1 MKTKIL
7 LFTKHARIASEDR
20 FLAGAIFV
28 GGIALLLFIK
38 RVCSYLWRKINAKH
52 PLRKG
57 FFALFGELSRFTI
70 LIVPLFVAS
79 LVLPFAKVPD
89 GVFVGLFIFAVM
101 REVGRVLNYVLRVV
115 MEKGFRPQDPKT
127 KHNLMAIF
135 STILQICLRI
145 GAVLVFF
152 NAIGVA
158 LTPLL
163 TSLGVGWV
171 AVAFASQKLIEDF
184 FSSFSIMSSSP
195 FRIGDI
201 ITVKDFTGTV
211 KKIWLRSTS
220 LQTVE
225 GKSIII
231 PNRLVVAEVI
241 ENSGTIKTRRKR
253 FSLTITYET
262 PVAKLRQIPLIVEE
276 IIKKHKKVKFERAV
290 LKEMQASSLEVLISY
305 VVESDDWL
313 LAVKIHEQILLEILE
328 VFEKESI
335 GLAYPTQ
342 TLYVKK

>member
-1 MKTKIL
+1 MKL
-7 LFTKHARIASEDR
+7 SLFTRHARITSEEL
-20 FLAGAIFV
+20 FLAGAIFI
-28 GGIALLLFIK
+28 GGVAILIFIK
-38 RVCSYLWRKINAKH
+38 RLCRYLWRKIAAKH

-57 FFALFGELSRFTI
+57 FFEIFGNFSRYSV
-70 LIVPLFVAS
+70 LIIPLFAAS

-89 GVFVGLFIFAVM
+89 GVFAGLFIFAVM
-101 REVGRVLNYVLRVV
+101 REVGRILDYILRVV
-115 MEKGFRPQDPKT
+115 MEKGFKPQDPKT
-127 KHNLMAIF
+127 KHNLIAIF
-135 STILQICLRI
+135 RTILQIGVWI
-145 GAVLVFF
+145 IATLVFF
-152 NAIGVA
+152 NTIGVA

-201 ITVKDFTGTV
+201 VTIKNFTGTV

-220 LQTVE
+220 LETVE
-225 GKSIII
+225 GKSIVI

-241 ENSGTIKTRRKR
+241 ENSGTIEMRRKR

-262 PVAKLRQIPLIVEE
+262 PVEKVRKIPQIIEE
-276 IIKKHKKVKFERAV
+276 IIKKHKKTTFERAL
-290 LKEMQASSLEVLISY
+290 LKEMQASNLEILISY

-328 VFEKESI
+328 VFAKEGI

>member
-1 MKTKIL
+1 
-7 LFTKHARIASEDR
+7 
-20 FLAGAIFV
+20 
-28 GGIALLLFIK
+28 
-38 RVCSYLWRKINAKH
+38 
-52 PLRKG
+52 
-57 FFALFGELSRFTI
+57 
-70 LIVPLFVAS
+70 
-79 LVLPFAKVPD
+79 
-89 GVFVGLFIFAVM
+89 
-101 REVGRVLNYVLRVV
+101 
-115 MEKGFRPQDPKT
+115 MEKGFKPQDPKT
-127 KHNLMAIF
+127 KHNLIAIF
-135 STILQICLRI
+135 RTILQIGVWI
-145 GAVLVFF
+145 IATLVFF
-152 NAIGVA
+152 NTIGVA

-201 ITVKDFTGTV
+201 VTIKNFTGTV

-225 GKSIII
+225 GKSIVI

-241 ENSGTIKTRRKR
+241 ENSGTIEMRRKR

-262 PVAKLRQIPLIVEE
+262 PVEKVRQIPKIIEE
-276 IIKKHKKVKFERAV
+276 IIKKHKKTTFERAL
-290 LKEMQASSLEVLISY
+290 LKEMQASNLEILISY

-328 VFEKESI
+328 VFAKEGI

-342 TLYVKK
+342 TLYIKQ

>member
-1 MKTKIL
+1 MKL
-7 LFTKHARIASEDR
+7 SLFTRHARITSEEL
-20 FLAGAIFV
+20 FLAGAIFI
-28 GGIALLLFIK
+28 GGVAILIFIK
-38 RVCSYLWRKINAKH
+38 RLCRYLWRKIAAKH

-57 FFALFGELSRFTI
+57 FFEIFGNFSRYSV
-70 LIVPLFVAS
+70 LIIPLFAAS

-89 GVFVGLFIFAVM
+89 GVFAGLFIFAVM
-101 REVGRVLNYVLRVV
+101 RELGRMLDYILRVV
-115 MEKGFRPQDPKT
+115 MEKGFKPQDPKT
-127 KHNLMAIF
+127 KHNLIAIF
-135 STILQICLRI
+135 RTILQIGVWI
-145 GAVLVFF
+145 IATLVFF
-152 NAIGVA
+152 NTIGVA

-201 ITVKDFTGTV
+201 VTIKNFTGTV

-220 LQTVE
+220 LETVE
-225 GKSIII
+225 GKSIVI

-241 ENSGTIKTRRKR
+241 ENSGTIEMRRKR

-262 PVAKLRQIPLIVEE
+262 PVEKVRQIPKIIEE
-276 IIKKHKKVKFERAV
+276 IIKKHKKTTFERAV
-290 LKEMQASSLEVLISY
+290 LKEMQASNLEILISY

-328 VFEKESI
+328 VFAKEGI

>member
-1 MKTKIL
+1 MNLL
-7 LFTKHARIASEDR
+7 LFTRHARISSEDL

-28 GGIALLLFIK
+28 GGIAILIFIK
-38 RVCSYLWRKINAKH
+38 RLCRYLWRKIDAKH

-57 FFALFGELSRFTI
+57 FFEIFWNFSRYSV
-70 LIVPLFVAS
+70 LIIPLFAAS

-89 GVFVGLFIFAVM
+89 GVFAGLFIFAVM
-101 REVGRVLNYVLRVV
+101 RELGRMLDYILRVV
-115 MEKGFRPQDPKT
+115 MEKGFKPQDPKT
-127 KHNLMAIF
+127 KHNLIAIF
-135 STILQICLRI
+135 RTILQIGVWI
-145 GAVLVFF
+145 IATLVFF
-152 NAIGVA
+152 NTIGVA

-201 ITVKDFTGTV
+201 VTIKNFTGTV

-220 LQTVE
+220 LETVE
-225 GKSIII
+225 GKSIVI

-241 ENSGTIKTRRKR
+241 ENSGTIEMRRKR

-262 PVAKLRQIPLIVEE
+262 PVEKVRQIPKIIEE
-276 IIKKHKKVKFERAV
+276 IIKKHKKTTFERAV
-290 LKEMQASSLEVLISY
+290 LKEMQASNLEILISY

-328 VFEKESI
+328 VFAKEDI

>member
-1 MKTKIL
+1 MKL
-7 LFTKHARIASEDR
+7 SLFTRHARITSEEL
-20 FLAGAIFV
+20 FLAGAIFI
-28 GGIALLLFIK
+28 GGVAILIFIK
-38 RVCSYLWRKINAKH
+38 RLCRYLWRKIDAKH

-57 FFALFGELSRFTI
+57 FFEIFGNFSRYSV
-70 LIVPLFVAS
+70 LIIPLFAAS

-89 GVFVGLFIFAVM
+89 GVFAGLFIFAVM
-101 REVGRVLNYVLRVV
+101 RELGRILDYILRVV
-115 MEKGFRPQDPKT
+115 MEKGFKPQDPKT
-127 KHNLMAIF
+127 KHNLIAIF
-135 STILQICLRI
+135 RTILQIGVWI
-145 GAVLVFF
+145 IATLVFF
-152 NAIGVA
+152 NTIGVA

-201 ITVKDFTGTV
+201 VTIKNFTGTV

-220 LQTVE
+220 LETVE
-225 GKSIII
+225 GKSIVI

-241 ENSGTIKTRRKR
+241 ENSGTIEMRRKR

-262 PVAKLRQIPLIVEE
+262 PVEKVRQIPKIIEE
-276 IIKKHKKVKFERAV
+276 IIKKHKKTTFERAL
-290 LKEMQASSLEVLISY
+290 LKEMQASNLEILISY

-328 VFEKESI
+328 VFAKEGI

>member
-1 MKTKIL
+1 MKL
-7 LFTKHARIASEDR
+7 SLFTRHARITSEEL
-20 FLAGAIFV
+20 FLAGAIFI
-28 GGIALLLFIK
+28 GGVAILIFIK
-38 RVCSYLWRKINAKH
+38 RLCRYLWRKIDAKH

-57 FFALFGELSRFTI
+57 FFEIFWNFSRYSV
-70 LIVPLFVAS
+70 LIIPLFAAS

-89 GVFVGLFIFAVM
+89 GVFAGLFIFAVM
-101 REVGRVLNYVLRVV
+101 RELGRILDYILRVV
-115 MEKGFRPQDPKT
+115 MEKGFKPQDPKT
-127 KHNLMAIF
+127 KHNLIAIF
-135 STILQICLRI
+135 RTILQIGVWI
-145 GAVLVFF
+145 IATLVFF
-152 NAIGVA
+152 NTIGVA

-201 ITVKDFTGTV
+201 VTIKNFTWTV

-220 LQTVE
+220 LETVE
-225 GKSIII
+225 GKSIVI

-241 ENSGTIKTRRKR
+241 ENSGTIEMRRKR

-262 PVAKLRQIPLIVEE
+262 PVEKVRQIPKIIEE
-276 IIKKHKKVKFERAV
+276 IIKKHKKTTFERAV
-290 LKEMQASSLEVLISY
+290 LKEMQASNLEILISY

-328 VFEKESI
+328 VFAKEGI

>member
-1 MKTKIL
+1 MKL
-7 LFTKHARIASEDR
+7 SLFTRHARITSEDI
-20 FLAGAIFV
+20 FLAGAIFI
-28 GGIALLLFIK
+28 GGVAILIFIK
-38 RVCSYLWRKINAKH
+38 RLCRYLWRKIAAKH

-57 FFALFGELSRFTI
+57 FFEIFGNFSRYSV
-70 LIVPLFVAS
+70 LIIPLFAAS

-89 GVFVGLFIFAVM
+89 GVFAGLFIFAVM
-101 REVGRVLNYVLRVV
+101 RELGRILDYILRVV
-115 MEKGFRPQDPKT
+115 MEKGFKPQDPKT

-135 STILQICLRI
+135 STILQIGVWI
-145 GAVLVFF
+145 IATLVFF
-152 NAIGVA
+152 NTIGVA

-201 ITVKDFTGTV
+201 VTIKNFTGTV

-220 LQTVE
+220 LETVE
-225 GKSIII
+225 GKSIVI

-241 ENSGTIKTRRKR
+241 ENSGTIEMRRKR

-262 PVAKLRQIPLIVEE
+262 PVEKVRQIPKIIEE
-276 IIKKHKKVKFERAV
+276 IIKKHKKTTFERAV
-290 LKEMQASSLEVLISY
+290 LKEMQASNLEILISY

-328 VFEKESI
+328 VFAKEGI

>member
-1 MKTKIL
+1 MKL
-7 LFTKHARIASEDR
+7 SLFTRHARITSEEL
-20 FLAGAIFV
+20 FLAGAIFI
-28 GGIALLLFIK
+28 GGVAILIFIK
-38 RVCSYLWRKINAKH
+38 RLCRYLWRKIAAKH

-57 FFALFGELSRFTI
+57 FFEIFGNFSRYSV
-70 LIVPLFVAS
+70 LIIPLFAAS

-89 GVFVGLFIFAVM
+89 GVFAGLFIFAVM
-101 REVGRVLNYVLRVV
+101 RELGRMLDYILRVV
-115 MEKGFRPQDPKT
+115 MEKGFKPEDPKT
-127 KHNLMAIF
+127 KHNLIAIF
-135 STILQICLRI
+135 RTILQIGVWI
-145 GAVLVFF
+145 IATLVFF
-152 NAIGVA
+152 NTIGVA

-201 ITVKDFTGTV
+201 VTIKNFTGTV

-220 LQTVE
+220 LETVE
-225 GKSIII
+225 GKSIVI

-241 ENSGTIKTRRKR
+241 ENSGTIEMRRKR

-262 PVAKLRQIPLIVEE
+262 PVEKVRQIPKIIEE
-276 IIKKHKKVKFERAV
+276 IIKKHKKTTFERAV
-290 LKEMQASSLEVLISY
+290 LKEMQASNLEILISY

-328 VFEKESI
+328 VFAKEGI

>member
-1 MKTKIL
+1 MKLL
-7 LFTKHARIASEDR
+7 LFTRHARITSEEL
-20 FLAGAIFV
+20 FLAGAIFI
-28 GGIALLLFIK
+28 GGVAILIFIK
-38 RVCSYLWRKINAKH
+38 RLCRYLWRKIDAKH

-57 FFALFGELSRFTI
+57 FFEIFGNFSRYSV
-70 LIVPLFVAS
+70 LIIPLFAAS

-89 GVFVGLFIFAVM
+89 GVFAGLFIFAVM
-101 REVGRVLNYVLRVV
+101 RELGRILDYILRVV
-115 MEKGFRPQDPKT
+115 MEKGFKPQDPKT
-127 KHNLMAIF
+127 KHNLIAIF
-135 STILQICLRI
+135 RTILQIGVWI
-145 GAVLVFF
+145 IATLVFF
-152 NAIGVA
+152 NTIGVA

-201 ITVKDFTGTV
+201 VTIKNFTGTV

-220 LQTVE
+220 LETVE
-225 GKSIII
+225 GKSIVI

-241 ENSGTIKTRRKR
+241 ENSGTIEMRRKR

-262 PVAKLRQIPLIVEE
+262 PVEKVRQIPKIIEE
-276 IIKKHKKVKFERAV
+276 IIKKHKKTTFERAL
-290 LKEMQASSLEVLISY
+290 LKEMQASNLEILISY

-328 VFEKESI
+328 VFAKEGI

>member
-1 MKTKIL
+1 MNLL
-7 LFTKHARIASEDR
+7 LFTRHARISSEDL

-28 GGIALLLFIK
+28 GGIAILIFIK
-38 RVCSYLWRKINAKH
+38 RLCRYLWRKIDTKH

-57 FFALFGELSRFTI
+57 FFEIFWNFSRYSV
-70 LIVPLFVAS
+70 LIIPLFAAS

-89 GVFVGLFIFAVM
+89 GVFAGLFIFAVM
-101 REVGRVLNYVLRVV
+101 RELGRMLDYILRVV
-115 MEKGFRPQDPKT
+115 MEKGFKPQDPKT
-127 KHNLMAIF
+127 KHNLIAIF
-135 STILQICLRI
+135 RTILQIGVWI
-145 GAVLVFF
+145 IATLVFF
-152 NAIGVA
+152 NTIGVA

-201 ITVKDFTGTV
+201 VTIKNFTGTV

-220 LQTVE
+220 LETVE
-225 GKSIII
+225 GKSIVI

-241 ENSGTIKTRRKR
+241 ENSGTIEMRRKR

-262 PVAKLRQIPLIVEE
+262 PVEKVRQIPKIIEE
-276 IIKKHKKVKFERAV
+276 IIKKHKKTTFERAV
-290 LKEMQASSLEVLISY
+290 LKEMQASNLEILISY

-328 VFEKESI
+328 VFAKEGI

>member
-1 MKTKIL
+1 MKL
-7 LFTKHARIASEDR
+7 SLFTRHARITSEEL
-20 FLAGAIFV
+20 FLAGAIFI
-28 GGIALLLFIK
+28 GGVAILIFIK
-38 RVCSYLWRKINAKH
+38 RLCRYLWRKIDAKH

-57 FFALFGELSRFTI
+57 FFEIFGNFSRYSV
-70 LIVPLFVAS
+70 LIIPLFAAS

-89 GVFVGLFIFAVM
+89 GVFAGLFIFAVM
-101 REVGRVLNYVLRVV
+101 RELGRMLDYILRVV
-115 MEKGFRPQDPKT
+115 MEKGFKPQDPKT
-127 KHNLMAIF
+127 KHNLIAIF
-135 STILQICLRI
+135 RTILQIGVWI
-145 GAVLVFF
+145 IATLVFF
-152 NAIGVA
+152 NTIGVA

-201 ITVKDFTGTV
+201 VTIKNFTGTV

-220 LQTVE
+220 LETVE
-225 GKSIII
+225 GKSIVI

-241 ENSGTIKTRRKR
+241 ENSGTIEMRRKR

-262 PVAKLRQIPLIVEE
+262 PVEKVRQIPKIIEE
-276 IIKKHKKVKFERAV
+276 IIKKHKKTTFERAV
-290 LKEMQASSLEVLISY
+290 LKEMQASNLEILISY

-328 VFEKESI
+328 VFTKEDI

>member
-1 MKTKIL
+1 MKL
-7 LFTKHARIASEDR
+7 SLFTRHARITSEEL

-28 GGIALLLFIK
+28 GGIAILIFIK
-38 RVCSYLWRKINAKH
+38 RLCRYLWRKIAAKH

-57 FFALFGELSRFTI
+57 FFEIFGNFSRYSV
-70 LIVPLFVAS
+70 LIIPLFAAS

-89 GVFVGLFIFAVM
+89 GVFAGLFIFAVM
-101 REVGRVLNYVLRVV
+101 RELGRILDYILRVV
-115 MEKGFRPQDPKT
+115 MEKGFKPQDPKT
-127 KHNLMAIF
+127 KHNLIAIF
-135 STILQICLRI
+135 RTILQIGVWI
-145 GAVLVFF
+145 IATLVFF
-152 NAIGVA
+152 NTIGVA

-201 ITVKDFTGTV
+201 VTIKNFTGTV

-220 LQTVE
+220 LETVE
-225 GKSIII
+225 GKSIVI

-241 ENSGTIKTRRKR
+241 ENSGTIEMRRKR

-262 PVAKLRQIPLIVEE
+262 PVEKVRQIPKIIEE
-276 IIKKHKKVKFERAV
+276 IIKKHKKTTFERAV
-290 LKEMQASSLEVLISY
+290 LKEMQASNLEILISY

-328 VFEKESI
+328 VFEKEGI

>member
-1 MKTKIL
+1 MKL
-7 LFTKHARIASEDR
+7 SLFTRHARITSEEL

-28 GGIALLLFIK
+28 GGIAILIFIK
-38 RVCSYLWRKINAKH
+38 RLCRYLWRKIDAKH

-57 FFALFGELSRFTI
+57 FFEIFGNFSRYSV
-70 LIVPLFVAS
+70 LIIPLFAAS

-89 GVFVGLFIFAVM
+89 GVFAGLFIFAVM
-101 REVGRVLNYVLRVV
+101 RELGRILDYILRVV
-115 MEKGFRPQDPKT
+115 MEKGFKPQDPKT
-127 KHNLMAIF
+127 KHNPIAIF
-135 STILQICLRI
+135 RTILQIGVWI
-145 GAVLVFF
+145 IATLVFF
-152 NAIGVA
+152 NTIGVA

-201 ITVKDFTGTV
+201 VTIKNFTGTV

-220 LQTVE
+220 LETVE
-225 GKSIII
+225 GKSIVI

-241 ENSGTIKTRRKR
+241 ENSGTIEMRRKR

-262 PVAKLRQIPLIVEE
+262 PVEKVRQIPKIIEE
-276 IIKKHKKVKFERAV
+276 IIKKHKKTTFERAV
-290 LKEMQASSLEVLISY
+290 LKEMQASNLEILISY

-328 VFEKESI
+328 VFAKEGI

>member
-1 MKTKIL
+1 MKL
-7 LFTKHARIASEDR
+7 SLFTRHARITSEEL
-20 FLAGAIFV
+20 FLAGAIFI
-28 GGIALLLFIK
+28 GGVAILIFIK
-38 RVCSYLWRKINAKH
+38 RLCRYLWRKIDAKH

-57 FFALFGELSRFTI
+57 FFEIFWIFSRYSV
-70 LIVPLFVAS
+70 LIIPLFAAS

-89 GVFVGLFIFAVM
+89 GVFAGLFIFAVM
-101 REVGRVLNYVLRVV
+101 RELGRMLDYILRVV
-115 MEKGFRPQDPKT
+115 MEKGFKPQDPKT
-127 KHNLMAIF
+127 KHNLIAIF
-135 STILQICLRI
+135 RTILQIGVWI
-145 GAVLVFF
+145 IATLVFF
-152 NAIGVA
+152 NTIGVA

-201 ITVKDFTGTV
+201 VTIKNFTGTV

-220 LQTVE
+220 LETVE
-225 GKSIII
+225 GKSIVI

-241 ENSGTIKTRRKR
+241 ENSGTIEMRRKR

-262 PVAKLRQIPLIVEE
+262 PVEKVRQIPKIIEE
-276 IIKKHKKVKFERAV
+276 IIKKHKKTTFERAV
-290 LKEMQASSLEVLISY
+290 LKEMQASNLEILISY

-328 VFEKESI
+328 VFAKEGI

>member
-1 MKTKIL
+1 MKL
-7 LFTKHARIASEDR
+7 SLFTRQARITSEEL
-20 FLAGAIFV
+20 FLAGAIFI
-28 GGIALLLFIK
+28 GGIAILIFIK
-38 RVCSYLWRKINAKH
+38 QLCKYLWRKIAAKH

-57 FFALFGELSRFTI
+57 FFEIFGNFSRYSV
-70 LIVPLFVAS
+70 LIIPLFAAS

-89 GVFVGLFIFAVM
+89 GVFAGLFIFAVM
-101 REVGRVLNYVLRVV
+101 RELGRILDYILRVV
-115 MEKGFRPQDPKT
+115 MEKGFKPQDPKT
-127 KHNLMAIF
+127 KHNLIAIF
-135 STILQICLRI
+135 RTILQIGI
-145 GAVLVFF
+145 WIIATLVFF
-152 NAIGVA
+152 NTIGVA

-201 ITVKDFTGTV
+201 VTIKNFTGTV

-220 LQTVE
+220 LETVE
-225 GKSIII
+225 GKSIVI

-241 ENSGTIKTRRKR
+241 ENSGTIEMRRKR

-262 PVAKLRQIPLIVEE
+262 PVEKVRQIPKIIEE
-276 IIKKHKKVKFERAV
+276 IIKKHKKTTFERAV
-290 LKEMQASSLEVLISY
+290 LKEMQASNLEILISY

-328 VFEKESI
+328 VFAKEGI

>member
-1 MKTKIL
+1 MKL
-7 LFTKHARIASEDR
+7 SLFTRHARITSEEL
-20 FLAGAIFV
+20 FLAGAIFI
-28 GGIALLLFIK
+28 GGVAILIFIK
-38 RVCSYLWRKINAKH
+38 RLCRYLWRKIDAKH

-57 FFALFGELSRFTI
+57 FFEIFWNFSRYSV
-70 LIVPLFVAS
+70 LIIPLFAAS

-89 GVFVGLFIFAVM
+89 GVFAGLFIFAVM
-101 REVGRVLNYVLRVV
+101 RELGRILDYILRVV
-115 MEKGFRPQDPKT
+115 MEKGFKPQDPKT
-127 KHNLMAIF
+127 KHNLIAIF
-135 STILQICLRI
+135 RTILQIGVWI
-145 GAVLVFF
+145 IATLVFF
-152 NAIGVA
+152 NTIGVA

-201 ITVKDFTGTV
+201 VTIKNFTGTV

-220 LQTVE
+220 LETVE
-225 GKSIII
+225 GKSIVI

-241 ENSGTIKTRRKR
+241 ENSGTIEMRRKR

-262 PVAKLRQIPLIVEE
+262 PVEKVRQIPKIIEE
-276 IIKKHKKVKFERAV
+276 IIKKHKKTTFERAV
-290 LKEMQASSLEVLISY
+290 LKEMQASNLEILISY

-328 VFEKESI
+328 VFAKEGI

>member
-1 MKTKIL
+1 MKL
-7 LFTKHARIASEDR
+7 SLFTRHARITSEEL
-20 FLAGAIFV
+20 FLAGAIFI
-28 GGIALLLFIK
+28 GGVAILIFIK
-38 RVCSYLWRKINAKH
+38 RLCRYLWRKIDAKH

-57 FFALFGELSRFTI
+57 FFEIFGNFSRYSV
-70 LIVPLFVAS
+70 LIIPLFAAS

-89 GVFVGLFIFAVM
+89 GVFAGLFIFAVM
-101 REVGRVLNYVLRVV
+101 RELGRMLDYILRVV
-115 MEKGFRPQDPKT
+115 MEKGFKPQDPKT
-127 KHNLMAIF
+127 KHNLIAIF
-135 STILQICLRI
+135 RTILQIGVWI
-145 GAVLVFF
+145 IATLVFF
-152 NAIGVA
+152 NTIGVA

-201 ITVKDFTGTV
+201 VTIKNFTGTV

-220 LQTVE
+220 LETVE
-225 GKSIII
+225 GKSIVI

-241 ENSGTIKTRRKR
+241 ENSGTIEMRRKR

-262 PVAKLRQIPLIVEE
+262 PVEKVRQIPKIIEE
-276 IIKKHKKVKFERAV
+276 IIKKHKKTTFERAL
-290 LKEMQASSLEVLISY
+290 LKEMQASNLEILISY

-328 VFEKESI
+328 VFAKEGI

>member
-1 MKTKIL
+1 MKL
-7 LFTKHARIASEDR
+7 SLFTRHARITSEEL
-20 FLAGAIFV
+20 FLAGAIFI
-28 GGIALLLFIK
+28 GGIAILIFIK
-38 RVCSYLWRKINAKH
+38 RLCRYLWRKIAAKH

-57 FFALFGELSRFTI
+57 FFEIFGNFSRYSV
-70 LIVPLFVAS
+70 LIIPLFAAS

-89 GVFVGLFIFAVM
+89 GVFAGLFIFAVM
-101 REVGRVLNYVLRVV
+101 RELGRILDYILRVV
-115 MEKGFRPQDPKT
+115 MEKGFKPQDPKT
-127 KHNLMAIF
+127 KHNLIAIF
-135 STILQICLRI
+135 RTILQIGVWI
-145 GAVLVFF
+145 IATLVFF
-152 NAIGVA
+152 NTIGVA

-201 ITVKDFTGTV
+201 VTIKNFTGTV

-220 LQTVE
+220 LETVE
-225 GKSIII
+225 GKSIVI

-241 ENSGTIKTRRKR
+241 ENSGTIEMRRKR

-262 PVAKLRQIPLIVEE
+262 PVEKVRKIPQIIEE
-276 IIKKHKKVKFERAV
+276 IIKKHKKTTFERAL
-290 LKEMQASSLEVLISY
+290 LKEMQASNLEILISY

-328 VFEKESI
+328 VFAKEGI

>member
-1 MKTKIL
+1 MKL
-7 LFTKHARIASEDR
+7 SLFTRHARITSEEL

-28 GGIALLLFIK
+28 GGIAILIFIK
-38 RVCSYLWRKINAKH
+38 RLCRYLWHKIDAKH

-57 FFALFGELSRFTI
+57 FFEIFGNFSRYSV
-70 LIVPLFVAS
+70 LIIPLFAAS

-89 GVFVGLFIFAVM
+89 GVFAGLFIFAVM
-101 REVGRVLNYVLRVV
+101 RELGRILDYILRVV
-115 MEKGFRPQDPKT
+115 IEKGFKPQDPKT

-135 STILQICLRI
+135 STILQIGVWI
-145 GAVLVFF
+145 IATLVFF
-152 NAIGVA
+152 NTIGVA

-201 ITVKDFTGTV
+201 VTIKNFTGTV

-225 GKSIII
+225 GKSIVI

-241 ENSGTIKTRRKR
+241 ENSGTIEMRRKR

-262 PVAKLRQIPLIVEE
+262 PVEKVRQIPKIIEE
-276 IIKKHKKVKFERAV
+276 IIKKHKKTTFERAL
-290 LKEMQASSLEVLISY
+290 LKEMQASNLEILISY

-328 VFEKESI
+328 VFAKEGI

>member
-1 MKTKIL
+1 MKL
-7 LFTKHARIASEDR
+7 SLFTRHARITSEEL
-20 FLAGAIFV
+20 FLAGAIFI
-28 GGIALLLFIK
+28 GGIAILIFIK
-38 RVCSYLWRKINAKH
+38 RLCRYLWRKIDAKH

-57 FFALFGELSRFTI
+57 FFEIFGNFSRYSV
-70 LIVPLFVAS
+70 LIIPLFAAS

-89 GVFVGLFIFAVM
+89 GVFAGLFIFAVM
-101 REVGRVLNYVLRVV
+101 RELGRMLDYILRVV
-115 MEKGFRPQDPKT
+115 MEKGFKPQDPKT
-127 KHNLMAIF
+127 KHNLIAIF
-135 STILQICLRI
+135 RTILQIGVWI
-145 GAVLVFF
+145 IATLVFF
-152 NAIGVA
+152 NTIGVA

-201 ITVKDFTGTV
+201 VTIKNFTGTV

-220 LQTVE
+220 LETVE
-225 GKSIII
+225 GKSIVI

-241 ENSGTIKTRRKR
+241 ENSGTIEMRRKR

-262 PVAKLRQIPLIVEE
+262 PVEKVRQIPKIIEE
-276 IIKKHKKVKFERAV
+276 IIKKHKKTTFERAV
-290 LKEMQASSLEVLISY
+290 LKEMQASNLEILISY

-328 VFEKESI
+328 VFAKEGI

>member
-1 MKTKIL
+1 MKL
-7 LFTKHARIASEDR
+7 SLFTRHARITSEEL
-20 FLAGAIFV
+20 FLAGAIFI
-28 GGIALLLFIK
+28 GGVAILIFIK
-38 RVCSYLWRKINAKH
+38 RLCRYLWRKIDAKH

-57 FFALFGELSRFTI
+57 FFEIFGNFSRYSV
-70 LIVPLFVAS
+70 LIIPLFAAS

-89 GVFVGLFIFAVM
+89 GVFAGLFIFAVM
-101 REVGRVLNYVLRVV
+101 RELGRILDYILRVV
-115 MEKGFRPQDPKT
+115 MEKGFKPQDPKT
-127 KHNLMAIF
+127 KHNLIAIF
-135 STILQICLRI
+135 RTILQIGVWI
-145 GAVLVFF
+145 IATLVFF
-152 NAIGVA
+152 NTIGVA

-201 ITVKDFTGTV
+201 VTIKNFTGTV

-220 LQTVE
+220 LETVE
-225 GKSIII
+225 GKSIVI

-241 ENSGTIKTRRKR
+241 ENSGTIEMRRKR

-262 PVAKLRQIPLIVEE
+262 PVEKVRQIPKIIEE
-276 IIKKHKKVKFERAV
+276 IIKKHKKTTFERAV
-290 LKEMQASSLEVLISY
+290 LKEMQASNLEILISY

-328 VFEKESI
+328 VFAKEDI

-342 TLYVKK
+342 TLYVKR

>member
-1 MKTKIL
+1 MKL
-7 LFTKHARIASEDR
+7 SLFTRHARITSEEL
-20 FLAGAIFV
+20 FLAGAIFI
-28 GGIALLLFIK
+28 GGVAILIFIK
-38 RVCSYLWRKINAKH
+38 RLCRYLWRKIDAKH

-57 FFALFGELSRFTI
+57 FFEIFGNFSRYSV
-70 LIVPLFVAS
+70 LIIPLFTAS
-79 LVLPFAKVPD
+79 LVFPFAKVPD
-89 GVFVGLFIFAVM
+89 GVFAGLFIFAVM
-101 REVGRVLNYVLRVV
+101 RELGRILDYILRVV
-115 MEKGFRPQDPKT
+115 MEKGFKPQDPKT
-127 KHNLMAIF
+127 KHNLIAIF
-135 STILQICLRI
+135 RTILQIGVWI
-145 GAVLVFF
+145 IATLVFF
-152 NAIGVA
+152 NTIGVA

-201 ITVKDFTGTV
+201 VTIKNFTGTV

-220 LQTVE
+220 LETVE
-225 GKSIII
+225 GKSIVI

-241 ENSGTIKTRRKR
+241 ENSGTIEMRRKR

-262 PVAKLRQIPLIVEE
+262 PVEKVRQIPKIIEE
-276 IIKKHKKVKFERAV
+276 IIKKHKKTTFERAV
-290 LKEMQASSLEVLISY
+290 LKEMQASNLEILISY

-328 VFEKESI
+328 VFAKEDI

>member
-1 MKTKIL
+1 MKL
-7 LFTKHARIASEDR
+7 SLFTRHARITSEDI
-20 FLAGAIFV
+20 FLAGAIFI
-28 GGIALLLFIK
+28 GGVAILIFIK
-38 RVCSYLWRKINAKH
+38 RLCRYLWRKIAAKH

-57 FFALFGELSRFTI
+57 FFEIFGNFSRYSV
-70 LIVPLFVAS
+70 LIIPLFAAS

-89 GVFVGLFIFAVM
+89 GVFAGLFIFAVM
-101 REVGRVLNYVLRVV
+101 RELGRILDYILRVV

-135 STILQICLRI
+135 STILQIGVWI
-145 GAVLVFF
+145 IATLVFF
-152 NAIGVA
+152 NTIGVA

-201 ITVKDFTGTV
+201 VTIKNFTGTV

-220 LQTVE
+220 LETVE
-225 GKSIII
+225 GKSIVI

-241 ENSGTIKTRRKR
+241 ENSGTIEMRRKR

-262 PVAKLRQIPLIVEE
+262 PVEKVRQIPKIIEE
-276 IIKKHKKVKFERAV
+276 IIKKHKKTTFERAV
-290 LKEMQASSLEVLISY
+290 LKEMQASNLEILISY

-313 LAVKIHEQILLEILE
+313 LAVKNHEQILPEILE
-328 VFEKESI
+328 VFAKEGI

>member
-1 MKTKIL
+1 MKL
-7 LFTKHARIASEDR
+7 SLFTRHARITSEEL
-20 FLAGAIFV
+20 FLAGAIFI
-28 GGIALLLFIK
+28 GGVAILIFIK
-38 RVCSYLWRKINAKH
+38 RLCRYLWRKIDAKY

-57 FFALFGELSRFTI
+57 FFEIFWNFSRYSV
-70 LIVPLFVAS
+70 LIIPLFAAS

-89 GVFVGLFIFAVM
+89 GVFAGLFIFAVM
-101 REVGRVLNYVLRVV
+101 RELGRILDYILRVV
-115 MEKGFRPQDPKT
+115 MEKGFKPQDPKT
-127 KHNLMAIF
+127 KHNLIAIF
-135 STILQICLRI
+135 RTILQIGVWI
-145 GAVLVFF
+145 IATLVFF
-152 NAIGVA
+152 NTIGVA

-201 ITVKDFTGTV
+201 VTIKNFTGTV

-220 LQTVE
+220 LETVE
-225 GKSIII
+225 GKSIVI

-241 ENSGTIKTRRKR
+241 ENSGTIEMRRKR

-262 PVAKLRQIPLIVEE
+262 PVEKVRQIPKIIEE
-276 IIKKHKKVKFERAV
+276 IIKKHKKTTFERAV
-290 LKEMQASSLEVLISY
+290 LKEMQASNLEILISY

-328 VFEKESI
+328 VFAKEGI

>member
-1 MKTKIL
+1 MKL
-7 LFTKHARIASEDR
+7 SLFTRHARITSEEL
-20 FLAGAIFV
+20 FLAGAIFI
-28 GGIALLLFIK
+28 GGVAILIFIK
-38 RVCSYLWRKINAKH
+38 RLCRYLWRKIDAKH

-57 FFALFGELSRFTI
+57 FFEIFGNFSRYSV
-70 LIVPLFVAS
+70 LIIPLFTAS

-89 GVFVGLFIFAVM
+89 GVFAGLFIFAVM
-101 REVGRVLNYVLRVV
+101 RELGRMLDYILRVV
-115 MEKGFRPQDPKT
+115 MEKGFKPQDPKT
-127 KHNLMAIF
+127 KHNLIAIF
-135 STILQICLRI
+135 RTILQIGVWI
-145 GAVLVFF
+145 IATLVFF
-152 NAIGVA
+152 NTIGVA

-201 ITVKDFTGTV
+201 VTIKNFTGTV

-220 LQTVE
+220 LETVE
-225 GKSIII
+225 GKSIVI

-241 ENSGTIKTRRKR
+241 ENSGTIEMRRKR

-262 PVAKLRQIPLIVEE
+262 PVEKVRQIPKIIEE
-276 IIKKHKKVKFERAV
+276 IIKKHKKTTFERAV
-290 LKEMQASSLEVLISY
+290 LKEMQASNLEILISY

-328 VFEKESI
+328 VFAKEGI

>member
-1 MKTKIL
+1 M
-7 LFTKHARIASEDR
+7 
-20 FLAGAIFV
+20 
-28 GGIALLLFIK
+28 
-38 RVCSYLWRKINAKH
+38 
-52 PLRKG
+52 RKG

-163 TSLGVGWV
+163 TSLGVG
-171 AVAFASQKLIEDF
+171 
-184 FSSFSIMSSSP
+184 
-195 FRIGDI
+195 
-201 ITVKDFTGTV
+201 
-211 KKIWLRSTS
+211 
-220 LQTVE
+220 
-225 GKSIII
+225 
-231 PNRLVVAEVI
+231 
-241 ENSGTIKTRRKR
+241 
-253 FSLTITYET
+253 
-262 PVAKLRQIPLIVEE
+262 
-276 IIKKHKKVKFERAV
+276 
-290 LKEMQASSLEVLISY
+290 
-305 VVESDDWL
+305 
-313 LAVKIHEQILLEILE
+313 
-328 VFEKESI
+328 
-335 GLAYPTQ
+335 
-342 TLYVKK
+342 

>member
-1 MKTKIL
+1 MKL
-7 LFTKHARIASEDR
+7 SLFTRHARITSEELL
-20 FLAGAIFV
+20 LAGAIFI
-28 GGIALLLFIK
+28 GGVAILIFIK
-38 RVCSYLWRKINAKH
+38 RLCRYLWRKIAAKH

-57 FFALFGELSRFTI
+57 FFEIFGNFSRYSV
-70 LIVPLFVAS
+70 LIIPLFAAS

-89 GVFVGLFIFAVM
+89 GVFAGLFIFAVM
-101 REVGRVLNYVLRVV
+101 RELGRILDYILRVV
-115 MEKGFRPQDPKT
+115 MEKGFKPQDPKT
-127 KHNLMAIF
+127 KHNLIAIF
-135 STILQICLRI
+135 RTILQIGVWI
-145 GAVLVFF
+145 IATLVFF
-152 NAIGVA
+152 NTIGVA

-201 ITVKDFTGTV
+201 VTIKNFTGTV

-220 LQTVE
+220 LETVE
-225 GKSIII
+225 GKSIVI

-241 ENSGTIKTRRKR
+241 ENSGTIEMRRKR

-262 PVAKLRQIPLIVEE
+262 PVEKVRKIPQIIEE
-276 IIKKHKKVKFERAV
+276 IIKKHKKTTFERAV
-290 LKEMQASSLEVLISY
+290 LKEMQASNLEILISY

-328 VFEKESI
+328 VFAKEGI

>member
-1 MKTKIL
+1 MKL
-7 LFTKHARIASEDR
+7 SLFTRHARITSEEL
-20 FLAGAIFV
+20 FLAGAIFI
-28 GGIALLLFIK
+28 GGIAILIFIK
-38 RVCSYLWRKINAKH
+38 QLCKYLWRKIAAKH

-57 FFALFGELSRFTI
+57 FFEIFGNFSRYSV
-70 LIVPLFVAS
+70 LIIPLFAAS
-79 LVLPFAKVPD
+79 LVLPFAKVPN
-89 GVFVGLFIFAVM
+89 GVFAGLFIFAVM
-101 REVGRVLNYVLRVV
+101 RELGRMLDYILRVV
-115 MEKGFRPQDPKT
+115 MEKGFKPQDPKT
-127 KHNLMAIF
+127 KHNLIAIF
-135 STILQICLRI
+135 RTILQIGVWI
-145 GAVLVFF
+145 IATLVFF
-152 NAIGVA
+152 NTIGVA

-201 ITVKDFTGTV
+201 VTIKNFTGTV

-220 LQTVE
+220 LETVE
-225 GKSIII
+225 GKSIVI

-241 ENSGTIKTRRKR
+241 ENSGTIEMRRKR

-262 PVAKLRQIPLIVEE
+262 PVEKVRQIPKIIEE
-276 IIKKHKKVKFERAV
+276 IIKKHKKTTFERAV
-290 LKEMQASSLEVLISY
+290 LKEMQASNLEILISY

-328 VFEKESI
+328 VFAKEGI

>member
-1 MKTKIL
+1 MKL
-7 LFTKHARIASEDR
+7 SFFTRHARITSEEL
-20 FLAGAIFV
+20 FLTGAIFV
-28 GGIALLLFIK
+28 GGITILIFIK
-38 RVCSYLWRKINAKH
+38 RLCRYLWRKIDAKH

-57 FFALFGELSRFTI
+57 FFEIFGNFSRYSV
-70 LIVPLFVAS
+70 LIIPLFAAS

-89 GVFVGLFIFAVM
+89 GVFAGLFIFAVM
-101 REVGRVLNYVLRVV
+101 RELGRMLDYILRVV
-115 MEKGFRPQDPKT
+115 MEKGFKPQDPKT
-127 KHNLMAIF
+127 KHNLIAIF
-135 STILQICLRI
+135 RTILQIGVWI
-145 GAVLVFF
+145 IATLVFF
-152 NAIGVA
+152 NTIGVA

-201 ITVKDFTGTV
+201 VTIKNFTGTV

-220 LQTVE
+220 LETVE
-225 GKSIII
+225 GKSIVI

-241 ENSGTIKTRRKR
+241 ENSGTIEMRRKR

-262 PVAKLRQIPLIVEE
+262 PVEKVRQIPKIIEE
-276 IIKKHKKVKFERAV
+276 IIKKHKKTTFERAV
-290 LKEMQASSLEVLISY
+290 LKEMQASNLEILISY

-328 VFEKESI
+328 VFAKEGI

>member
-1 MKTKIL
+1 MKL
-7 LFTKHARIASEDR
+7 SLFTRHARITSEEL
-20 FLAGAIFV
+20 FLAGAIFI
-28 GGIALLLFIK
+28 GGVAILIFIK
-38 RVCSYLWRKINAKH
+38 RLCRYLWRKIDAKH

-57 FFALFGELSRFTI
+57 FFEIFWNFSRYSV
-70 LIVPLFVAS
+70 LIIPLFAAS

-89 GVFVGLFIFAVM
+89 GVFAGLFIFAVM
-101 REVGRVLNYVLRVV
+101 RELGRILDYILRVV
-115 MEKGFRPQDPKT
+115 MEKGFKPQDPKT
-127 KHNLMAIF
+127 KHNLIAIF
-135 STILQICLRI
+135 RTILQIGVWI
-145 GAVLVFF
+145 IATLVFF
-152 NAIGVA
+152 NTIGVA

-201 ITVKDFTGTV
+201 VTIKNFTWTV

-220 LQTVE
+220 LETVE
-225 GKSIII
+225 GKSIVI

-241 ENSGTIKTRRKR
+241 ENSGTIEMRRKR

-262 PVAKLRQIPLIVEE
+262 PVEKVRQIPKIIEE
-276 IIKKHKKVKFERAV
+276 IIKKHKKTTFERAV
-290 LKEMQASSLEVLISY
+290 LKEMQASNLEILISY

-328 VFEKESI
+328 VFEKEGI

>member
-1 MKTKIL
+1 MKL
-7 LFTKHARIASEDR
+7 SLFTRHARITSEEL

-28 GGIALLLFIK
+28 GGVAILIFIK
-38 RVCSYLWRKINAKH
+38 RLCRYLWRKIAAKH

-57 FFALFGELSRFTI
+57 FFEIFGNFSRYSV
-70 LIVPLFVAS
+70 LIIPLFAAS

-89 GVFVGLFIFAVM
+89 GVFAGLFIFAVM
-101 REVGRVLNYVLRVV
+101 REVGRILDYILRVV
-115 MEKGFRPQDPKT
+115 MEKGFKPQDPKT

-135 STILQICLRI
+135 STILQIGVWI
-145 GAVLVFF
+145 IATLVFF
-152 NAIGVA
+152 NTIGVA

-201 ITVKDFTGTV
+201 VTIKNFTGTV

-220 LQTVE
+220 LETVE
-225 GKSIII
+225 GKSIVI

-241 ENSGTIKTRRKR
+241 ENSGTIEMRRKR

-262 PVAKLRQIPLIVEE
+262 PVEKVRQIPKIIEE
-276 IIKKHKKVKFERAV
+276 IIKKHKKTTFERAV
-290 LKEMQASSLEVLISY
+290 LKEMQASNLEILISY

-328 VFEKESI
+328 VFAKEDI

>member
-1 MKTKIL
+1 MKL
-7 LFTKHARIASEDR
+7 SLFTRHARITSEEL
-20 FLAGAIFV
+20 FLAGAIFI
-28 GGIALLLFIK
+28 GGVAILIFIK
-38 RVCSYLWRKINAKH
+38 RLCRYLWRKIDAKH

-57 FFALFGELSRFTI
+57 FFEIFGNFSRYSV
-70 LIVPLFVAS
+70 LIIPLFAAS

-89 GVFVGLFIFAVM
+89 GVFAGLFIFAVM
-101 REVGRVLNYVLRVV
+101 REVGRILDYILRVV
-115 MEKGFRPQDPKT
+115 MEKGFKPQDPKT

-135 STILQICLRI
+135 STILQIGVWI
-145 GAVLVFF
+145 IATLVFF
-152 NAIGVA
+152 NTIGVA

-201 ITVKDFTGTV
+201 VTIKNFTGTV

-220 LQTVE
+220 LETVE
-225 GKSIII
+225 GKSIVI

-241 ENSGTIKTRRKR
+241 ENSGTIEMRRKR

-262 PVAKLRQIPLIVEE
+262 PVEKVRQIPKIIEE
-276 IIKKHKKVKFERAV
+276 IIKKHKKTTFERAL
-290 LKEMQASSLEVLISY
+290 LKEMQASNLEILISY

-328 VFEKESI
+328 VFAKEGI

>member
-1 MKTKIL
+1 MKL
-7 LFTKHARIASEDR
+7 SLFTRHARITSEEL
-20 FLAGAIFV
+20 FLAGAIFI
-28 GGIALLLFIK
+28 GGVAILIFIK
-38 RVCSYLWRKINAKH
+38 RLCRYLWRKIDAKH

-57 FFALFGELSRFTI
+57 FFEIFGNFSRYSV
-70 LIVPLFVAS
+70 LIIPLFAAS

-89 GVFVGLFIFAVM
+89 GVFAGLFIFAVM
-101 REVGRVLNYVLRVV
+101 RELGRMLDYILRVV
-115 MEKGFRPQDPKT
+115 MEKGFKPQDPKT

-135 STILQICLRI
+135 STILQIGVWI
-145 GAVLVFF
+145 IATLVFF
-152 NAIGVA
+152 NTIGVA

-195 FRIGDI
+195 FRIWDI
-201 ITVKDFTGTV
+201 VTIKNFTGTV

-220 LQTVE
+220 LETVE
-225 GKSIII
+225 GKSIVI

-241 ENSGTIKTRRKR
+241 ENSGTIEMRRKR

-262 PVAKLRQIPLIVEE
+262 PVEKVRQIPKIIEE
-276 IIKKHKKVKFERAV
+276 IIKKHKKTTFERAV
-290 LKEMQASSLEVLISY
+290 LKEMQASNLEILISY

-328 VFEKESI
+328 IFAKEGI

>member
-1 MKTKIL
+1 
-7 LFTKHARIASEDR
+7 
-20 FLAGAIFV
+20 
-28 GGIALLLFIK
+28 
-38 RVCSYLWRKINAKH
+38 
-52 PLRKG
+52 
-57 FFALFGELSRFTI
+57 
-70 LIVPLFVAS
+70 
-79 LVLPFAKVPD
+79 
-89 GVFVGLFIFAVM
+89 
-101 REVGRVLNYVLRVV
+101 
-115 MEKGFRPQDPKT
+115 MEKGFKPQDPKT

-135 STILQICLRI
+135 STILQIGVWI
-145 GAVLVFF
+145 IATLVFF
-152 NAIGVA
+152 NTIGVA

-163 TSLGVGWV
+163 TSLGVWWV
-171 AVAFASQKLIEDF
+171 AIAFASQKLIEDF

-231 PNRLVVAEVI
+231 PNRLLIAEVV

-262 PVAKLRQIPLIVEE
+262 PIEKVRQIPKIIEE
-276 IIKKHKKVKFERAV
+276 IIKKHKKTTFERAV
-290 LKEMQASSLEVLISY
+290 LKDLQSSSLEVLISY
-305 VVESDDWL
+305 VVENEDWL

-328 VFEKESI
+328 VFAKEGI

>member
-1 MKTKIL
+1 MKL
-7 LFTKHARIASEDR
+7 SLFTRHARITSEEL
-20 FLAGAIFV
+20 FLAGVIFIGGVAIL
-28 GGIALLLFIK
+28 IFIK
-38 RVCSYLWRKINAKH
+38 RLCRYLWRKIAAKH

-57 FFALFGELSRFTI
+57 FFEIFGNFSRYSV
-70 LIVPLFVAS
+70 LIIPLFAAS

-89 GVFVGLFIFAVM
+89 GVFAGLFIFAVM
-101 REVGRVLNYVLRVV
+101 RELGRMLDYILRVV
-115 MEKGFRPQDPKT
+115 MEKGFKPQDPKT
-127 KHNLMAIF
+127 KHNLIAIF
-135 STILQICLRI
+135 RTILQIGVWI
-145 GAVLVFF
+145 IATLVFF
-152 NAIGVA
+152 NTIGVA

-201 ITVKDFTGTV
+201 VTIKNFTGTV

-220 LQTVE
+220 LETVE
-225 GKSIII
+225 GKSIVI

-241 ENSGTIKTRRKR
+241 ENSGTIEMRRKR

-262 PVAKLRQIPLIVEE
+262 PVEKVRQIPKIIEE
-276 IIKKHKKVKFERAV
+276 IIKKHKKTTFERAV
-290 LKEMQASSLEVLISY
+290 LKEMQASNLEILISY

-328 VFEKESI
+328 VFAKEGI

>member
-1 MKTKIL
+1 MKL
-7 LFTKHARIASEDR
+7 SLFTRHARITSEEL
-20 FLAGAIFV
+20 FLAGAIFI
-28 GGIALLLFIK
+28 GGVAILIFIK
-38 RVCSYLWRKINAKH
+38 RLCRYLWRIIDAKH

-57 FFALFGELSRFTI
+57 FFEIFGNFSRYSV
-70 LIVPLFVAS
+70 LIIPLFAAS

-89 GVFVGLFIFAVM
+89 GVFAGLFIFAVM
-101 REVGRVLNYVLRVV
+101 RELGRILDYILRVV
-115 MEKGFRPQDPKT
+115 MEKGFKPQDPKT
-127 KHNLMAIF
+127 KHNLIAIF
-135 STILQICLRI
+135 RTILQIGVWI
-145 GAVLVFF
+145 IATLVFF
-152 NAIGVA
+152 NTIGVA

-201 ITVKDFTGTV
+201 VTIKNFTGTV

-220 LQTVE
+220 LETVE
-225 GKSIII
+225 GKSIVI

-241 ENSGTIKTRRKR
+241 ENSGTIEMRRKR

-262 PVAKLRQIPLIVEE
+262 PVEKVRQIPKIIEE
-276 IIKKHKKVKFERAV
+276 IIKKHKKTTFERAV
-290 LKEMQASSLEVLISY
+290 LKEMQASNLEILISY

-328 VFEKESI
+328 VFAKEGI

>member
-1 MKTKIL
+1 MKMTFL
-7 LFTKHARIASEDR
+7 LFTKHARITSEER

-28 GGIALLLFIK
+28 GGIALLLCIRRFC
-38 RVCSYLWRKINAKH
+38 RYLWRKINEKH

-57 FFALFGELSRFTI
+57 FFSLFGEISRFSI
-70 LIVPLFVAS
+70 LVIPLFAAS
-79 LVLPFAKVPD
+79 LFLPFAKIPD
-89 GVFVGLFIFAVM
+89 NVFTGLFIFAVM
-101 REVGRVLNYVLRVV
+101 REVGRILDYMLRVV
-115 MEKGFRPQDPKT
+115 MEKGFKPQDPKT

-135 STILQICLRI
+135 STILQICVRI
-145 GAVLVFF
+145 VAVLVFF

-163 TSLGVGWV
+163 TSLGVWWV

-262 PVAKLRQIPLIVEE
+262 SVAKLRQIPLIVED

-305 VVESDDWL
+305 VVESEDWL

-328 VFEKESI
+328 VFEKEDI

>member
-1 MKTKIL
+1 MKL
-7 LFTKHARIASEDR
+7 SLFTRHARITSEEL

-28 GGIALLLFIK
+28 GGIAILIFIK
-38 RVCSYLWRKINAKH
+38 RLCRYLWRKIDAKH

-57 FFALFGELSRFTI
+57 FFEIFWNFSRYSV
-70 LIVPLFVAS
+70 LIIPLFAAS

-89 GVFVGLFIFAVM
+89 GVFAGLFIFAVM
-101 REVGRVLNYVLRVV
+101 RELGRMLDYILRVV
-115 MEKGFRPQDPKT
+115 MEKGFKPQDPKT
-127 KHNLMAIF
+127 KHNLIAIF
-135 STILQICLRI
+135 RTILQIGVWI
-145 GAVLVFF
+145 IATLVFF
-152 NAIGVA
+152 NTIGVA

-201 ITVKDFTGTV
+201 VTIKNFTGTV

-220 LQTVE
+220 LETVE
-225 GKSIII
+225 GKSIVI

-241 ENSGTIKTRRKR
+241 ENSGTIEMRRKR

-262 PVAKLRQIPLIVEE
+262 PVEKVRQIPKIIEE
-276 IIKKHKKVKFERAV
+276 IIKKHKKTTFERAV
-290 LKEMQASSLEVLISY
+290 LKEMQASNLEILISY

-328 VFEKESI
+328 VFEKEGI